1 MSTDQLKLMAL
12 DEEDLAIISAHV
24 QDAVFLS
31 RDVTFSRV
39 AGQFQ
44 LLCNRFVWEK
54 KRGFFKKPE
63 RRRAALVF
71 KRVNAVRSIGLDRK
85 ADDEVSNLLSV
96 QFEKSG
102 DGPEGSVIITL
113 SGGGEIVADVECI
126 EVLLTDLS
134 ESWEARGKP
143 HHPR

>member
-54 KRGFFKKPE
+54 KRGFFK
-63 RRRAALVF
+63 
-71 KRVNAVRSIGLDRK
+71 S
-85 ADDEVSNLLSV
+85 
-96 QFEKSG
+96 QSG
-102 DGPEGSVIITL
+102 DGRRWFSSGSMRCAA
-113 SGGGEIVADVECI
+113 SG
-126 EVLLTDLS
+126 LTAKRMTRFPTCFRCNS
-134 ESWEARGKP
+134 KKR
-143 HHPR
+143 